1 MADPGKEEP
10 LEDQGKEPVSD
21 DQETN
26 PTLESIVPEQVVVK
40 TEENV
45 QEMLVESPVPEVLA
59 ESPVPEGLVESPV
72 PQMVVGSPVPVTQDV
87 VQMDESP
94 LEQTAPRDEGGTI
107 DTEATGTA
115 AVENKNVS
123 VETERNV
130 QEMLVESPVSVT
142 QEAMAELP
150 LERTTQSKHDGS
162 PGSGVANVTATET
175 EDMETNQDRD
185 KHNDS
190 EHIVSVNDSAN
201 VSEQGDTVEEHS
213 GASTELASELME
225 TDEMAIKDD
234 CVTQKD
240 WVTLQVTTSR
250 SGDEDLRV
258 GMADGE
264 VKDTMLDLHLSDAA
278 GDHDRT
284 MLHAS
289 VAMDIDEREE
299 TSDSRSVQKSEGETG
314 ETISGRVQLSE
325 ISQSVE
331 SNQQGNSGDALSVTS
346 EATPMLLMDSKISGG
361 DGTREALAQADIRSM
376 EDGDDT
382 TSTADT

>member
-1 MADPGKEEP
+1 MADPGKQEP

-26 PTLESIVPEQVVVK
+26 PTLESIVPEQVGVK

-59 ESPVPEGLVESPV
+59 EMPVPEGQAESPV

-87 VQMDESP
+87 VQMGEAP
-94 LEQTAPRDEGGTI
+94 LGQTAPRDEGGTI
-107 DTEATGTA
+107 DSKATGAA

-123 VETERNV
+123 LETERNV
-130 QEMLVESPVSVT
+130 QDMLVESPVSVT
-142 QEAMAELP
+142 REAMAELP

-162 PGSGVANVTATET
+162 PGSGVANVTAIET
-175 EDMETNQDRD
+175 ENMETNQDRD
-185 KHNDS
+185 KHDDS

-201 VSEQGDTVEEHS
+201 VNEQGDTVEEHS
-213 GASTELASELME
+213 GASTEVASELME

-234 CVTQKD
+234 C
-240 WVTLQVTTSR
+240 VTLQVTTSR

-264 VKDTMLDLHLSDAA
+264 VKDTMVDLHLSDAA
-278 GDHDRT
+278 GDHDGT

-299 TSDSRSVQKSEGETG
+299 SSDSRSVQKSEGETG

-325 ISQSVE
+325 ISQNVE
-331 SNQQGNSGDALSVTS
+331 SNQPGNSGDVLSVTS
-346 EATPMLLMDSKISGG
+346 EATPMLLMDSKISVG